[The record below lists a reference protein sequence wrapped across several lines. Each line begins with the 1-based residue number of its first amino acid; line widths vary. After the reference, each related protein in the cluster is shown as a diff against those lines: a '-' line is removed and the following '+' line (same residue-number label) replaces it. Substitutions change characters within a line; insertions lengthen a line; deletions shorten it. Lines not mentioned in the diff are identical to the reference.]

1 VAAKKE
7 SFSDIVSQVSKKY
20 DLEMGSLKD
29 VAPVMSSLS
38 TGNLAI
44 DEILG
49 VGGFPV
55 GRVIELYGPPS
66 SGKSTCAAQTAA
78 WVQRQ
83 IREGNPRFA
92 GKRIV
97 YMDHEQV
104 FDVDYARALGLDVD
118 DEETFL
124 FAQPKTLEQSANVS
138 RRLVATG
145 DVALII
151 YDSVAEM
158 MPSLLEEKETGEATM
173 ALRARLLGD
182 FLSVFNPLLQE
193 TQTTAIFINHLMEV
207 MSVGGRPGMKSYSTP
222 GGRSLKFYSSV
233 RVSFQQIKQIK
244 GAQYS
249 SLSNDMEDMVEASD
263 VKVKV
268 EKNKVAKPFKTATVR
283 VRFGRGFDNAYTAL
297 QILIG
302 HKQIVKAT
310 GGYYYFHRLPNLVT
324 PDMPV
329 KASGTPNPYIRG
341 DRMFF
346 DWVDS
351 KPEWAAALV
360 EEAQVILDSAV
371 GDVPVFGTETD
382 KFAEADSLTVVDSDD
397 TIEPSDEEASSS

>member
-1 VAAKKE
+1 
-7 SFSDIVSQVSKKY
+7 
-20 DLEMGSLKD
+20 
-29 VAPVMSSLS
+29 
-38 TGNLAI
+38 
-44 DEILG
+44 
-49 VGGFPV
+49 
-55 GRVIELYGPPS
+55 
-66 SGKSTCAAQTAA
+66 
-78 WVQRQ
+78 
-83 IREGNPRFA
+83 
-92 GKRIV
+92 
-97 YMDHEQV
+97 
-104 FDVDYARALGLDVD
+104 
-118 DEETFL
+118 
-124 FAQPKTLEQSANVS
+124 
-138 RRLVATG
+138 
-145 DVALII
+145 
-151 YDSVAEM
+151 
-158 MPSLLEEKETGEATM
+158 
-173 ALRARLLGD
+173 
-182 FLSVFNPLLQE
+182 
-193 TQTTAIFINHLMEV
+193 
-207 MSVGGRPGMKSYSTP
+207 MKSYSTP